1 MSAKQHLLK
10 SPPYAV
16 EEAITRLG
24 ANIRIA
30 RLRRNLSLADVAAKI
45 GTNRRVVADA
55 ENGKLSTAIAVYIAM
70 LWALDLLGHIEKVAD
85 PATDSEGLALAVAR
99 ERSRSKQNTAL
110 DDDF

>member
-1 MSAKQHLLK
+1 MSAKKHLLK

-16 EEAITRLG
+16 EETIKRLG

-30 RLRRNLSLADVAAKI
+30 RLRRNLSAADIAAKI

-55 ENGKLSTAIAVYIAM
+55 ENGKLSTAIAVYVAL
-70 LWALDLLGHIEKVAD
+70 LWALDLLDHLEKVAD
-85 PATDSEGLALAVAR
+85 PGADSEGLALALAR